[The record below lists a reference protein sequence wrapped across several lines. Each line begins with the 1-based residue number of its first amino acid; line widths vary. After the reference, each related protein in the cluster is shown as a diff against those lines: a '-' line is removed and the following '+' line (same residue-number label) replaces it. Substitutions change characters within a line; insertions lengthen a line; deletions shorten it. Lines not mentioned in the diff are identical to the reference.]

1 MKRRLRP
8 LLIIALLAGGIG
20 WMFRP
25 RRAVVAKV
33 ETARATKA
41 EVLQTVSAS
50 GKIQPFTTVDV
61 KSKAGGTVMRMAV
74 EEGSLVKRGQ
84 LICLIDRRDN
94 LASLRSSQADV
105 EAARAALQSAR
116 ANAGQSSAQLGPQI
130 QQATQA
136 VVAARARL
144 ANARSSLNQG
154 RESARASIRQSEAAL
169 RSSQSR
175 LSSALEEARSQPDLT
190 GASIASAR
198 AGLASAQANVGSAQE
213 NLRGLQSAT
222 LPQTRASARATLE
235 QAQSNSQVAQRN
247 LGRQQQLFDKGYVA
261 QTALDAAQNQLD
273 LARATLTSAQSR
285 LDTLAAEQNAQ
296 LRDARAKIEAARA
309 GVGSARA
316 ALTQAQAGRLQ
327 DRLKSRAGDD
337 ARAAVAGAQAALESA
352 RASAR
357 NVEQRAGD
365 VQTELA
371 NLRSAQAALQS
382 VRQGGGAVEARQA
395 DVAAQQAQLQKALQG
410 QQQSARNLAQT
421 TVVAPRDGIVLQK
434 YVDRGAIIQSGESGF
449 SGGTS
454 IVQLADTGRRVVEAQ
469 VDEADIGSIR
479 AGQTVRVT
487 LDAYPNAPFSGRVR
501 KVFPLAQA
509 ENNVTFVKVQVEI
522 LKNDPRLRPSL
533 NTTCDFE
540 LQKREG
546 ALSVPLDAVKEEGA
560 KTFVTRVKDPA
571 KPAGDPRNQEKREV
585 KLGTRGDERAQVLS
599 GLGEGDEVVLP
610 KPEATPSSGGGGGPF
625 G

>member
-8 LLIIALLAGGIG
+8 LLILVLLAGGALWI
-20 WMFRP
+20 FRP

-33 ETARATKA
+33 EVARATRA

-61 KSKAGGTVMRMAV
+61 KSKAGGTVIQMAV
-74 EEGSLVKRGQ
+74 EEGSQVRRGQ

-94 LASLRSSQADV
+94 LASLRSSEADV

-130 QQATQA
+130 RQASEA
-136 VVAARARL
+136 VTGGRARL
-144 ANARSSLNQG
+144 QNARSALNQG
-154 RESARASIRQSEAAL
+154 RESARAGIRQSEAAL
-169 RSSQSR
+169 RSAQSR
-175 LSSALEEARSQPDLT
+175 LASALEEARSQPDLT

-198 AGLASAQANVGSAQE
+198 AGLASAGANFASAQE
-213 NLRGLQSAT
+213 NLRGLQGAT
-222 LPQTRASARATLE
+222 LPQTRASARTSVR
-235 QAQSNSQVAQRN
+235 QAQSNLDVAQKN
-247 LGRQQQLFDKGYVA
+247 LSRQQQLFDKGYVA
-261 QTALDAAQNQLD
+261 QTALDAAQNQLEI
-273 LARATLTSAQSR
+273 ARSTLENAKAR

-296 LRDARAKIEAARA
+296 VRDARAKVEAARA
-309 GVGSARA
+309 GVGSSRA
-316 ALTQAQAGRLQ
+316 ALTQAQAGRVQ
-327 DRLKSRAGDD
+327 DRLKSRGVDD
-337 ARAAVAGAQAALESA
+337 ARASVAQAQAGLESA

-357 NVEQRAGD
+357 ATEQRAGD
-365 VQTELA
+365 VASEAA
-371 NLRSAQAALQS
+371 NLRSALAALQS
-382 VRQGGGAVEARQA
+382 AQQGGGAVQARQA
-395 DVAAQQAQLQKALQG
+395 DVLAQRAQLQKALQG
-410 QQQSARNLAQT
+410 QEQSARNLAQT

-454 IVQLADTGRRVVEAQ
+454 IVQLADLGRRVVEAQ
-469 VDEADIGSIR
+469 VDEADIGQVK
-479 AGQTVRVT
+479 AGQSVRVT

-522 LKNDPRLRPSL
+522 LKSDPRLRPAL

-546 ALSVPLDAVKEEGA
+546 ALSVPVDAIKEEGA
-560 KTFVTRVKDPA
+560 KTFVTRVKNPNKA
-571 KPAGDPRNQEKREV
+571 AGDPANQQKREV

-599 GLGEGDEVVLP
+599 GLSEGDAVVLS
-610 KPEATPSSGGGGGPF
+610 KSEATPESGGGGGPF